1 MKKFYRK
8 LSSKLSSR
16 NLGIQSDNATII
28 SPAVVPSSD
37 PSAVGLKILHD
48 EENADIDIIALHG
61 QNGHPVDSW
70 TERETKVLWLRDLLP
85 REFGGVNK
93 VDYQRGETMR
103 DEKQRKD
110 AEGVE
115 IQDGFGMEASRAG
128 KSGAERKKFKFRVL
142 SYGYGGTEKVEKV
155 CAGLVRGVE
164 SVRTGKES
172 ERKIIW
178 IAHSFGGPL
187 LKAAISTL
195 PFASPLLTATQAIL
209 FFGVAQNMGFE
220 SLSMVEGLPD
230 DVLSE
235 EMRELR
241 REGLWL
247 RKGAE
252 EFEKLEKGKNWGVIW
267 FREIG
272 EGGGKVQ
279 AGMEGKGKIESGVEY
294 GKVKEVGK
302 EEEERKDVVIRL
314 NKTHGAMVRF
324 ASRQDEDF
332 RKVVK
337 CLKRILEGE

>member
-164 SVRTGKES
+164 SVRTGK
-172 ERKIIW
+172 
-178 IAHSFGGPL
+178 
-187 LKAAISTL
+187 AISTL